1 MLALSATF
9 ERIIMTKVIGLT
21 GGIATGKTTVSNLF
35 RQAGIPVIDADLVAR
50 QVQTPD
56 SIGLTRLVKAFGA
69 QILLPTGQ
77 LNRAALGKII
87 FNSIQ
92 ARQKLN
98 EIMQPLIWD
107 ELWQQVT
114 HFKRQNLPLVV
125 IDVPLLFEQ
134 HYDEQC
140 DYVVVVY
147 TDKAIQLTRLMAR
160 DNSTKEEALARI
172 NAQLP
177 LAKKAALADRVINNN
192 VQEPELHQQ
201 VAQLISDLQ
210 NMVK

>member
-1 MLALSATF
+1 
-9 ERIIMTKVIGLT
+9 MTKVIGLT

-192 VQEPELHQQ
+192 VQEP
-201 VAQLISDLQ
+201 
-210 NMVK
+210 

>member
-1 MLALSATF
+1 
-9 ERIIMTKVIGLT
+9 MTKVIGLT
-21 GGIATGKTTVSNLF
+21 GGIATGKTTVSSLF

-50 QVQTPD
+50 QVQAPD
-56 SIGLTRLVKAFGA
+56 SIGLTRLTKAFGP

-87 FNSIQ
+87 FNSTQ
-92 ARQKLN
+92 SRQKLN

-107 ELWQQVT
+107 ELWQQVA

-134 HYDEQC
+134 HYNEQC

-147 TDKAIQLTRLMAR
+147 TDKATQLARLMAR
-160 DNSTKEEALARI
+160 DNSTREEALARI
-172 NAQLP
+172 DAQLP

-192 VQEPELHQQ
+192 GQESELHQQ

-210 NMVK
+210 SMVK